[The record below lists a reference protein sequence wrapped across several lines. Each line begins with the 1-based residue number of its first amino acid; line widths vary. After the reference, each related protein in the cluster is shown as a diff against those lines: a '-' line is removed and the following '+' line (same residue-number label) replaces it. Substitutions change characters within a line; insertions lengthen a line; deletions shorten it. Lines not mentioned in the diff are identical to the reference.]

1 MEEIKLGAP
10 CKKKRNGESDD
21 YIDACQKKGME
32 KVTKLKRCE
41 YRCMT
46 KLPSNSYSYYR
57 MTNLAR
63 DVFWSQINEFYGGP

>member
-21 YIDACQKKGME
+21 YIHRHITM
-32 KVTKLKRCE
+32 VMKLKRCE